1 MMGRG
6 QMQGSQQMGSG
17 PRYSQGKGALSKED
31 AGSIVK
37 DYLASTRNPNLKL
50 GKIKDTGNA
59 FEVEI
64 VTKDNSLVDKV
75 LVDKTS
81 GWMRVAY

>member
-1 MMGRG
+1 
-6 QMQGSQQMGSG
+6 MGSDSQ
-17 PRYSQGKGALSKED
+17 YSQGQGTLSKED

-37 DYLASTRNPNLKL
+37 DYLASTGNPNLKL
-50 GKIKDTGNA
+50 GKIKDAGNA
-59 FEVEI
+59 FEAEI

-81 GWMRVAY
+81 GWMRPAY